1 MKSNPSGDS
10 LEGRSL
16 RHSAGRRVAGTL
28 RSEVAE
34 CSSDDRAPRPEKGA
48 GIERPA
54 SSNPLAVFRDGR
66 NRSDEG
72 LSDRLAEYLRSLIEI
87 FLGAVDNS
95 GLGMIRCDKV
105 WGEHDIG
112 VGTIVT

>member
-1 MKSNPSGDS
+1 M
-10 LEGRSL
+10 
-16 RHSAGRRVAGTL
+16 

-34 CSSDDRAPRPEKGA
+34 CSSEDRAPRPEKAA

-54 SSNPLAVFRDGR
+54 SSNPLVVFRDGR

-72 LSDRLAEYLRSLIEI
+72 LSDRLAEYLRSLIGI

-95 GLGMIRCDKV
+95 GLGMIRCGKV